1 MRCFKSVGHK
11 AILLKV
17 MTPWHQAV
25 QQKVWLIAMLLL
37 GCFVHYTAQAEEDWL
52 HRSQQ
57 ILNQLQNRER
67 PAWLDHY
74 PHQNG
79 FQQQAVDSLTYSKHL
94 LEEANTI
101 PKQIS
106 KTNPDKPFEKTSKP
120 VQLVFIS
127 LSLGSSV
134 LKGLFEEASRQ
145 NDVVLIFRGSKP
157 GQKLP
162 QLLAELKP
170 LLKGIDPAPNIVI
183 DPTRFQKW
191 AVTSVPEIIVEEQGR
206 ATFRVKGVSSL
217 AWLKSQQ
224 ALGRQGDLGQF
235 GETYAIAE
243 IDLLAEIKQRLASID
258 WPKQQQQAIARFWQN
273 RKFEVLPEAQ
283 ENRDR
288 LLDLTVT
295 APRDL
300 VVPNGQLIIP
310 AGLTV
315 NPLDKIPFGLCLKVF
330 DGSDKAQ
337 FELIRQLSCQDKNAR
352 VLYLATQLNREAGWE
367 GLKKLETTLRAPVY
381 LLTAD
386 VQQRFQLQAVPSLV
400 EQSGQQIV
408 VRERK
413 VLADDRHQGK
423 R

>member
-1 MRCFKSVGHK
+1 
-11 AILLKV
+11 
-17 MTPWHQAV
+17 MTPWHQTG
-25 QQKVWLIAMLLL
+25 QKKVCLMTMLIL
-37 GCFVHYTAQAEEDWL
+37 GLAGQSAAQAEEDWL

-57 ILNQLQNRER
+57 ILNQLQNREK
-67 PAWLDHY
+67 PSWLDSN
-74 PHQNG
+74 PHQIE
-79 FQQQAVDSLTYSKHL
+79 FQQLAVDSLRNSKHL
-94 LEEANTI
+94 LEEANTN

-106 KTNPDKPFEKTSKP
+106 KTNADKPFGKTSKP
-120 VQLVFIS
+120 VRLVFIS
-127 LSLGSSV
+127 LSIGSSV
-134 LKGLFEEASRQ
+134 LKGLFEEASGQ
-145 NDVVLIFRGSKP
+145 KDVVLIFRGPKP
-157 GQKLP
+157 DQKLP

-170 LLKGIDPAPNIVI
+170 LIKGIDPVPNIVI

-191 AVTSVPEIIVEEQGR
+191 AVTTVPEIIVEEQGR
-206 ATFRVKGVSSL
+206 ATIRVKGVSSL
-217 AWLKSQQ
+217 DWVRSQQ

-243 IDLLAEIKQRLASID
+243 IDLLAEIKQRLAHID

-273 RKFEVLPEAQ
+273 RQFEVLPEAQ

-288 LLDLTVT
+288 LIDLTVT

-300 VVPNGQLIIP
+300 VGPNGQLIIP

-337 FELIRQLSCQDKNAR
+337 FELIRQLSCQDNNTR
-352 VLYLATQLNREAGWE
+352 VLYVATQFNRAAGWE
-367 GLKKLETTLRAPVY
+367 GLKKLETTLKAPVY

-413 VLADDRHQGK
+413 VFAYGRYQGE